1 MLVCRGES
9 SLTESIVLLETSPKE
24 RRLCGDGAELG
35 VMQLQARE
43 CQRLLE
49 NFQKLGKSK
58 EAAVPNLFAT
68 RDWFF

>member
-24 RRLCGDGAELG
+24 RRPCGDGAELG

-43 CQRLLE
+43 CQRVLE
-49 NFQKLGKSK
+49 NFQKLGESK

-68 RDWFF
+68 RDWLF